1 MPSRFGRAES
11 PAESMPDGLSASQ
24 VQTAL
29 KLEACTRSLA
39 AIDDELVAVAA
50 RIELQPHTLHAPP
63 SPTLT
68 LVSRSGSGSVRS
80 YSPPAER
87 TPSPREVEG
96 GGSPGAARPGRAA
109 TRLEVDLQ
117 LQSLTHGAEGT
128 VAVLELA
135 EALLDE
141 PNIWPR
147 HGRNEQ
153 LCRKWDQMA
162 KRYMGPLDAPG
173 QAAVFHA
180 LLIMASSP
188 SCTVPEL
195 ADAVD
200 RHEQEAGP
208 SAGGFVRWVRG
219 YVESLRPN
227 LVAMA
232 AKAGDEESRAALQDK
247 RVRHRLHSSPALGE

>member
-11 PAESMPDGLSASQ
+11 PDGLSASQ
-24 VQTAL
+24 IQTAL
-29 KLEACTRSLA
+29 KLEACTRTLA
-39 AIDDELVAVAA
+39 AVDDELVAVAA
-50 RIELQPHTLHAPP
+50 RLDAQPHTVHAPP

-68 LVSRSGSGSVRS
+68 LVSRTGSGSVRS

-87 TPSPREVEG
+87 TPSPREAS
-96 GGSPGAARPGRAA
+96 GGSPGAARAGRAA

-128 VAVLELA
+128 VVVLELA

-147 HGRNEQ
+147 HGRNAQ
-153 LCRKWDQMA
+153 LCRKWEQMA

-247 RVRHRLHSSPALGE
+247 RVRHRLHSSLALGE